1 MGYLQAVLLGAVQ
14 GLTEFLPVSS
24 SAHLILVRQWLGW
37 DADRLGLAFD
47 VACHVGTL
55 IAVLV
60 YFRHDL
66 WAMARAVPDV
76 FRAGATGPARQA
88 RLIAIGTIP
97 TVIVGVLWASAIES
111 SLRTPPV
118 AASMLA
124 LGAVGFF
131 VVERVGRRVRTE
143 SSIGVADSLAIGCA
157 QAAALVPG
165 VSRSG
170 ATITIGMFLGLTRDG
185 AARFSFL
192 LGVPAIVAAAGHAGM
207 DLLKTGLAPGE
218 ARVFLVGMVVSA
230 LVGYAAIGSL
240 LRYLGRHSL
249 AAFAW
254 YRLIVAGMVV
264 AAMLAGRV

>member
-1 MGYLQAVLLGAVQ
+1 VGYLQAVLLGAVQ

-55 IAVLV
+55 LAVLV

-76 FRAGATGPARQA
+76 FRADATGPGRLARMV
-88 RLIAIGTIP
+88 AIGTIP
-97 TVIVGVLWASAIES
+97 VVIVGVLWASAIEAS
-111 SLRTPPV
+111 MRTPLV
-118 AASMLA
+118 AASTLA
-124 LGAVGFF
+124 LGAIGFF
-131 VVERVGRRVRTE
+131 VVERVGKRVRTE
-143 SSIGVADSLAIGCA
+143 SSIGAVDGFVIGCA
-157 QAAALVPG
+157 QASALVPG

-170 ATITIGMFLGLTRDG
+170 ATITVGMFLGLTRDA

-192 LGVPAIVAAAGHAGM
+192 LGIPAIVAAAGHAGL
-207 DLLKTGLAPGE
+207 DLLKTGLGPGE
-218 ARVFLVGMVVSA
+218 ARMFLVGMAVSA
-230 LVGYAAIGSL
+230 VVGYAAIGSL
-240 LRYLGRHSL
+240 LRYLTRHSL

-254 YRLIVAGMVV
+254 YRLVIAGLVV

>member
-1 MGYLQAVLLGAVQ
+1 VGYLQAVILGAVQ

-24 SAHLILVRQWLGW
+24 SAHLILARQLLGW

-76 FRAGATGPARQA
+76 FRAGATGPGRLARM
-88 RLIAIGTIP
+88 IAIGTLP
-97 TVIVGVLWASAIES
+97 VAIVGLLWASAIG
-111 SLRTPPV
+111 SLRTPGV
-118 AASMLA
+118 AAFTLA

-131 VVERVGRRVRTE
+131 VVERVGRRVRDEE
-143 SSIGVADSLAIGCA
+143 SVGVLDSLAVGCA

-170 ATITIGMFLGLTRDG
+170 ATITIAMFLGLTREA

-192 LGVPAIVAAAGHAGM
+192 LGVPAIIAAAGHEGL
-207 DLLKTGLAPGE
+207 DLVRVGLTGDE
-218 ARVFLVGMVVSA
+218 ARLFLVGMAVSA
-230 LVGYAAIGSL
+230 VVGYLAIGSL
-240 LRYLGRHSL
+240 LKYLGRHSL

-254 YRLIVAGMVV
+254 YRLAVAGVVV
-264 AAMLAGRV
+264 AAMLAGRG